1 MRNRLASLL
10 IALVLSVGGP
20 VTVSAAGEDAVTQ
33 TIRDQLQAFRSGDP
47 QGAYDFASPNI
58 KGIFP
63 SVPNFALMV
72 KEAYPMVWT
81 PGPAKMLG
89 RESRNGGV
97 YQQVLLTDAQ
107 GALHLLEYRL
117 IETGDGWKIDAV
129 RVLNPID
136 GMV

>member
-1 MRNRLASLL
+1 MRNRLASFL
-10 IALVLSVGGP
+10 IALVLLVGGP

-33 TIRDQLQAFRSGDP
+33 TIRDQLEAFRSGNP
-47 QGAYDFASPNI
+47 QGAYSFASPNI

-63 SVPNFALMV
+63 SVPNFASMV

-97 YQQVLLTDAQ
+97 YQKVLLTDAQ

-129 RVLNPID
+129 RVLNPMD